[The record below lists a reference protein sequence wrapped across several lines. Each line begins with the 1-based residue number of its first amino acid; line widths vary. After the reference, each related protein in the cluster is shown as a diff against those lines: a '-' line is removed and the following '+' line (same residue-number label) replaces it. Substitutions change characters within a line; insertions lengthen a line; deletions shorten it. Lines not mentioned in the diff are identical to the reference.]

1 MTRSRLPAARLL
13 AAAALALLCLLI
25 PLDAGAQNDVP
36 GAPTVDPLIS
46 GETWLGVTWTAPSS
60 NGGSSIT
67 AYDLRH
73 IETSADETVDANWT
87 VVEDVWET
95 GSGDLAY
102 VLSGLDNGTEYD
114 VQVRAANADG
124 EDGTWSDTQGGT
136 PGDYG
141 GTQTD
146 ATELILNTSRD
157 GSVRP
162 VGSNRFPGEIDPAGD
177 IDYFQIELS
186 DTHVPTD
193 LGVWI
198 FTSSDI
204 DTVGE
209 LLDENGVLIERD
221 DYGAVLPNVEDFFI
235 WTSLEAGTYYLK
247 VTGYG
252 SGDTGD
258 YQLVIRTFADT
269 ECAPNK
275 LAVVLAL
282 GGSAR
287 GMLDTD
293 EDTDCFV
300 ITLTDRTDVIL
311 RSSGFPDAVG
321 ELLDS
326 RGNRIASNDDGL
338 LVPSIRQFLIRNDLQ
353 AGTYFLRVRSFAAR
367 SDGPF
372 VVYATEA
379 GDPGNTAA
387 AAEEIELGV
396 AAGGNIAS
404 GTDVDYFKITLAA
417 ATYVRIWTA
426 RNSGNVDTDGEL
438 LDSSS
443 VAVADLDFAGD
454 FSGPVG
460 FGIEHHLDAGMYYIK
475 VTGDNGT
482 GQYTIRVSEDVL
494 YQRFVDSCLT
504 IGGPSGVSDQYSGC
518 QWHLD
523 NRNQLRGTADE
534 DINVTGVWS
543 AGNLG
548 EGINV
553 AVVDDGMHHQHED
566 LHENVET
573 SRNHDYRPGSNEIH
587 TPGRTHGTAVA
598 GLIAAR
604 DNSIGMRGVAPRA
617 TIYGYNYL
625 VGQSNA
631 NEANAMSRNAATTA
645 ISNNSWGPGDFAGP
659 EPATTMWEEAV
670 EKGVT
675 DGYDGKGVLYVWS
688 GGNGAED
695 GDNSNLDE
703 YNNLY
708 AVTSVCAVNHDG
720 KRSSYSEPG
729 ANLWV
734 CAPSSDRENK
744 AAGIATTDNG
754 NRYQDTFGGTSASAP
769 IVSGVAALIRSAN
782 NDLTWRDV
790 KLILAASAR
799 KNDSAN
805 TGWEE
810 GEEKYGDT
818 GNYNFNHQYGFGVV
832 DAAEAVDLAS
842 GWRNLPPLRKSSAES
857 RNTNLSIPDATEADP
872 ANMVTGGPGN
882 TVTSV
887 LTLDSHVEFIEY
899 IHVDTNFSHTS
910 FRDLDIELE
919 SPSGKVS
926 KLVPF
931 FEITATNPFVPLIGW
946 SGSFRFGSAKH
957 LGENSAGEWTLK
969 ITDHHAEDMG
979 RLRSWKITAFGHGT
993 TPLAPGIDE
1002 VFPASGGFTV
1012 TWKAPDDTGQ
1022 SDISRYDVRHIL
1034 SSATDAD
1041 KADDTKWTEENA
1053 GNPGTLQ
1060 YTASGLTADVQYDVQ
1075 VRAVTSE
1082 GDGLWSETE
1091 TVTPLTDEAPT
1102 IETITPGN
1110 GTLTAAWTAPTNTA
1124 LGTVTSYDLRYGRG
1138 SAPSS
1143 WTTVD
1148 DAWTS
1153 GTLEYVVEPYPLLT
1167 NGVTY
1172 GVQVRAVVGT
1182 DDKAWSS
1189 TRTGTP
1195 RTVPGAPTIAFV
1207 DPDEDGELLVEWRAP
1222 SDDGGAGVTS
1232 YDVRYIRSDAI
1243 DKADPTN
1250 WTERIGV
1257 VDGTPGDEKY
1267 VATGLMNWVK
1277 YDVQARAVNPA
1288 GAGDWSATQTGTP
1301 TNSEVG
1307 VTLRWDDTSV
1317 DVGEDGSTVTLTATA
1332 TTDRDEAL
1340 PSDFFFDATVTT
1352 TDGSAT
1358 DPDDYS
1364 PPITTALTFDND
1376 FTRTEVDGRQ
1386 RYRAARDF
1394 AVTILNDTV
1403 DESDETFTATLV
1415 LVNPDIDNLELKDS
1429 TATVTIKD
1437 DEHVPVM
1444 LGWLDDPVSVN
1455 EGSAAVTL
1463 NATATTTV
1471 NKRPE
1476 SGFSFQATVSTS
1488 RGTAAAGEDY
1498 THRSTTVTFQQ
1509 SDSWSAVGSGDDR
1522 RYRATQS
1529 ITVPIINDTEDERD
1543 ESFTAT
1549 VSYVDSN
1556 PPHLQGGLATAT
1568 VTIVDDDLPKVS
1580 IRTGTTTAEEDQALE
1595 FTLTRV
1601 GILTDPLTVNV
1612 RVSETGRMLASGQP
1626 TMAMFSPLSST
1637 ATLNVALDDDTTD
1650 EDNSVVTVAVRSG
1663 SGYVPGVPSSA
1674 AATAMDNDHV
1684 PVTLSWDRTAVT
1696 VSERTRTVTLRAVVS
1711 TTEDK
1716 QPESGFSFGVNVT
1729 YTDGTADSSDY
1740 SAATTS
1746 ATFQRSDFS
1755 RSQGRYRATKDFTVT
1770 ITSGD
1775 GDEADENFTATLAY
1789 TADPLPPHLQGGSPT
1804 ATVTITD
1811 DDDPLVTITADDS
1824 SVAETEDS
1832 ITFTLT
1838 HDGGAVSSLRANVD
1852 VSETG
1857 GNVLARSGR
1866 YTVNFAAGSNDASLE
1881 VNLRD
1886 DTEDEDDSTVAAEV
1900 INGSGYFPGSPSSAE
1915 TIVTDDD
1922 HVPVELEW
1930 EETELRLGEDIRSA
1944 LLTAVVTTTKDKAP
1958 EIGFTVNASVTVTD
1972 GSATGPEDYSP
1983 SSSTT
1988 ITFNQGDFRQETVD
2002 GESRYQADR
2011 AFNVT
2016 IVSDNEHEPDEN
2028 FTARLAWE
2036 TPGEPHLR
2044 GGNST
2049 ARVTI
2054 IDDDPVPLVLSWE
2067 QPAWAARESDGSIT
2081 LKAVATTTTNRL
2093 PEEGFSFDASVS
2105 TSGGGAM
2112 PGTDFTGLSATETYL
2127 RSDFRRATFDGQQRY
2142 RAEKEF
2148 TITISDDGIDESNE
2162 DFSVFLDFASSTH
2175 ANLATGITAA
2185 TVWIIEDD
2193 TTTADVQISRNS
2205 SPGSVSQGATL
2216 TYQYTIKNNGPAE
2229 ATGVAL
2235 ISVLDDNVR
2244 VNTPDLP
2251 SECSHSGGLP
2261 GGEINCILGTLDDDD
2276 TKEVSVEAI
2285 VESVPND
2292 GIVNRAYVTSSVADP
2307 SPENNTYPSP
2317 GSRPAPPI
2325 TPGGGTGGGPVN
2337 RVPVFLDSEGNAI
2350 TGASREI
2357 PEGAAVGTKVGGP
2370 VVAIDPDEDTLT
2382 YTVSGGDAASFVI
2395 DASTG
2400 QLTTNAALDREAQAS
2415 YSVTVTATDPS
2426 GATAE
2431 IEVAI
2436 TVTVTEVEYDCT
2448 SGNAVADAAGNPG
2461 LVADCEALLKSRDR
2475 LAGDASLNWA
2485 EDTAITEWD
2494 GVRLGGTPQRVTR
2507 LYLVRQGLTGTMP
2520 ADLGSLSALTGLYL
2534 HRNELTGPIPSQL
2547 GELSSLVHLTLHR
2560 NRLSGEVP
2568 AALGDLTALTFLSL
2582 YRNNLVGAIPAELGG
2597 LTSLR
2602 WLYLHSNKSG
2612 DGGGL
2617 SGPIPATFR
2626 NLGSLERLLL
2636 YGNSLSGAIPAEL
2649 GRLPNLKSLLLHD
2662 NELTG
2667 QIPSELGS
2675 MSSLR
2680 YLWLDDNDLSG
2691 AIPPQLGNLSS
2702 LRWLSLYG
2710 NALSGAIPGELGD
2723 LSGLRL
2729 LILDRNDL
2737 SGAIPAR
2744 LGELSELTWLDLNDN
2759 DLSGSIPSS
2768 LGDLSNLEHLY
2779 LHDNELTGAVP
2790 ADLGRLSELTNL
2802 WLRDN
2807 RLSGRIPA
2815 SLGELPDLQR
2825 VRIAGNAFTGC
2836 VPDGLLGG
2844 SSWYSDAEE
2853 LGLPACGP

>member
-1 MTRSRLPAARLL
+1 MTRSRLPVARLL
-13 AAAALALLCLLI
+13 AAALALLCLLI

-36 GAPTVDPLIS
+36 GAPTVDPLIG

-87 VVEDVWET
+87 VVKDVWET

-102 VLSGLDNGTEYD
+102 VLGGLDNGTEYD
-114 VQVRAANADG
+114 VRVRAVNADD

-157 GSVRP
+157 GSIHP

-177 IDYFQIELS
+177 IDYFKIELS

-275 LAVVLAL
+275 LAVVLPL

-287 GMLDTD
+287 GMLDID
-293 EDTDCFV
+293 DDTDCFI

-321 ELLDS
+321 ELFNS
-326 RGNRIASNDDGL
+326 RGSRIASNDDGL
-338 LVPSIRQFLIRNDLQ
+338 LVPSIRQFLIRDDLQ

-379 GDPGNTAA
+379 GDPGNTTAD
-387 AAEEIELGV
+387 AEEIELGV
-396 AAGGNIAS
+396 AAGGNITS
-404 GTDVDYFKITLAA
+404 ETDVDYFKITLADA
-417 ATYVRIWTA
+417 TTYVRIWTA

-438 LDSSS
+438 LNSSS
-443 VAVADLDFAGD
+443 VAVDDLDFAGD

-460 FGIEHHLDAGMYYIK
+460 FGIEHHLGADTYYIK

-504 IGGPSGVSDQYSGC
+504 ISRPSGVSDQYSGC

-543 AGNLG
+543 VGNLG

-625 VGQSNA
+625 VEPSNA
-631 NEANAMSRNAATTA
+631 NEASAMSRNAANTA

-688 GGNGAED
+688 GGNGAGD

-720 KRSSYSEPG
+720 KRSLYSEPG

-734 CAPSSDRENK
+734 CAPSSDREAK

-769 IVSGVAALIRSAN
+769 IVSGVAALIRAAN

-799 KNDSAN
+799 KNDSTNA
-805 TGWEE
+805 GWEE

-818 GNYNFNHQYGFGVV
+818 GNYNFNHQYGFGMVN
-832 DAAEAVDLAS
+832 AAEAVDLAS
-842 GWRNLPPLRKSSAES
+842 GWRNLPSLRKSSAES

-872 ANMVTGGPGN
+872 ANMVTGGPGD
-882 TVTSV
+882 TVTSA

-931 FEITATNPFVPLIGW
+931 FDADAFGPMIPQIPW
-946 SGSFRFGSAKH
+946 SSSFRFGSAKH
-957 LGENSAGEWTLK
+957 LGETAEGTWILS
-969 ITDHHAEDMG
+969 ITDHHTADTG
-979 RLRSWKITAFGHGT
+979 TLRSWKITAYGHRVR
-993 TPLAPGIDE
+993 PLAPDVEE
-1002 VFPASGGFTV
+1002 VIPASGGFTAI
-1012 TWKAPDDTGQ
+1012 WKAPSDTGQ
-1022 SDISRYDVRHIL
+1022 SDISAYDVRYIKTSEDESDDMNWTVVDNAWL
-1034 SSATDAD
+1034 STSGRPL
-1041 KADDTKWTEENA
+1041 E
-1053 GNPGTLQ
+1053 GTISSL
-1060 YTASGLTADVQYDVQ
+1060 AVGEQYDVQ
-1075 VRAVTSE
+1075 VRAVNDG
-1082 GDGLWSETE
+1082 GDGLWSATS

-1102 IETITPGN
+1102 IESITAGD
-1110 GTLTAAWTAPTNTA
+1110 GTLTVEWTAPASTT
-1124 LGTVTSYDLRYGRG
+1124 LGTITAYDVRYGTG
-1138 SAPSS
+1138 SPSSS

-1153 GTLEYVVEPYPLLT
+1153 GSLEYTIEPDPLLT

-1195 RTVPGAPTIAFV
+1195 RTVPGAPTIVFV

-1232 YDVRYIRSDAI
+1232 YDVRYIRSDAT

-1277 YDVQARAVNPA
+1277 YDVQVRAVNPA

-1340 PSDFFFDATVTT
+1340 PSDFFLDATVIT

-1358 DPDDYS
+1358 DPADYS
-1364 PPITTALTFDND
+1364 PPTTTALTFDND
-1376 FTRTEVDGRQ
+1376 FTRTEVNGRQ
-1386 RYRAARDF
+1386 RYRATRDF
-1394 AVTILNDTV
+1394 TVTILNDTV
-1403 DESDETFTATLV
+1403 DESDETFTATLA
-1415 LVNPDIDNLELKDS
+1415 LVNPDIDNLELKNS

-1476 SGFSFQATVSTS
+1476 SGFSFQATVAASA
-1488 RGTAAAGEDY
+1488 GTAAAADDY
-1498 THRSTTVTFQQ
+1498 THVSTTVTFQH

-1556 PPHLQGGLATAT
+1556 PPHLQGGPATAT
-1568 VTIVDDDLPKVS
+1568 VTIVDDDLPKVI
-1580 IRTGTTTAEEDQALE
+1580 IRTDTTTAEEDQALE

-1612 RVSETGRMLASGQP
+1612 RVSETGRILASGQP
-1626 TMAMFSPLSST
+1626 TMAMFSALFST

-1663 SGYVPGVPSSA
+1663 SGYVPGAPSSA
-1674 AATAMDNDHV
+1674 TATAMDNDHV

-1696 VSERTRTVTLRAVVS
+1696 VAERAGTVTLRAVA
-1711 TTEDK
+1711 TTTKDK
-1716 QPESGFSFGVNVT
+1716 QPESGFSFGVT
-1729 YTDGTADSSDY
+1729 LTTTDGTATNPADY
-1740 SAATTS
+1740 SPRNTT
-1746 ATFQRSDFS
+1746 ATFRQSDFT
-1755 RSQGRYRATKDFTVT
+1755 RTLVNGQYFYRATQDFTVN
-1770 ITSGD
+1770 IVSGD
-1775 GDEADENFTATLAY
+1775 GDEGDETFTATLAY
-1789 TADPLPPHLQGGSPT
+1789 DDPSQPHLQGGSAT
-1804 ATVTITD
+1804 ATVTISD
-1811 DDDPLVTITADDS
+1811 DDEPLVSVTADASSSATEEDS
-1824 SVAETEDS
+1824 SIA
-1832 ITFTLT
+1832 FTLRR
-1838 HDGGAVSSLRANVD
+1838 DGQTTSSLRVNVR
-1852 VSETG
+1852 VTES
-1857 GNVLARSGR
+1857 GNMLARGAP
-1866 YTVNFAAGSNDASLE
+1866 TLVNFNAGSATTSLQ
-1881 VNLRD
+1881 VNLAN
-1886 DTEDEDDSTVAAEV
+1886 DTEDEDNSTVTVEV
-1900 INGSGYFPGSPSSAE
+1900 IDGSGYLPGSLSSAE
-1915 TIVTDDD
+1915 TLVTDDD
-1922 HVPVELEW
+1922 HVPVTLEW
-1930 EETELRLGEDIRSA
+1930 EETTLTVDESA
-1944 LLTAVVTTTKDKAP
+1944 GSINLTAVVTTTKDKMP
-1958 EIGFTVNASVTVTD
+1958 ESGSSFVATVTSTD
-1972 GSATGPEDYSP
+1972 GTATQPDDYQQLSANHTFVP
-1983 SSSTT
+1983 S
-1988 ITFNQGDFRQETVD
+1988 DFRRVPAGSEH
-2002 GESRYQADR
+2002 RYQASR
-2011 AFNVT
+2011 P
-2016 IVSDNEHEPDEN
+2016 VSVRVYNDTDDEPDER
-2028 FTARLAWE
+2028 FTVTLAYAD
-2036 TPGEPHLR
+2036 PDPPHLQ
-2044 GGNST
+2044 GGTST

-2054 IDDDPVPLVLSWE
+2054 TDDDPVPLVLGWE
-2067 QPAWAARESDGSIT
+2067 QAEWAVEESDGTVT
-2081 LKAVATTTTNRL
+2081 LKAVATITINRM
-2093 PEEGFSFDASVS
+2093 PEEGFSFDATVTTSNGSARQGSDYTRLSV
-2105 TSGGGAM
+2105 
-2112 PGTDFTGLSATETYL
+2112 TETFL
-2127 RSDFRRATFDGQQRY
+2127 RSDFSSVAFDGQSRY
-2142 RAEKEF
+2142 QAEKEF
-2148 TITISDDGIDESNE
+2148 DITVEDDGDNTEPNE
-2162 DFSVFLDFASSTH
+2162 DFSVRLGFDSSTH
-2175 ANLATGITAA
+2175 SNLTTGITDA
-2185 TVWIIEDD
+2185 TVWIIEDED
-2193 TTTADVQISRNS
+2193 TTADVQLTRNS

-2216 TYQYTIKNNGPAE
+2216 TYQYTVKNNGPAE

-2244 VNTPDLP
+2244 VDTPDLP
-2251 SECSHSGGLP
+2251 SECGHSGGSP
-2261 GGEINCILGTLDDDD
+2261 GGEISCNLGTLGDDE
-2276 TKEVSVEAI
+2276 TKEVSIPVI
-2285 VESVPND
+2285 IESVTSD

-2307 SPENNTYPSP
+2307 TPGNNVYPSAS
-2317 GSRPAPPI
+2317 GSVGPRRPVG
-2325 TPGGGTGGGPVN
+2325 PGGGGGGPLPQAVSQAGLGPN
-2337 RVPVFLDSEGNAI
+2337 PEDIEFVGEWELFAVTGSNVETVEIRLNTAGSVGALTYSVAEPQPAVADVCPAEEVVTPLVFTVPLGQEFGLAGCREGAVTIELHN
-2350 TGASREI
+2350 
-2357 PEGAAVGTKVGGP
+2357 PEGDAVLQQYQAKVS
-2370 VVAIDPDEDTLT
+2370 ALTEDLPTT
-2382 YTVSGGDAASFVI
+2382 RPSMVS
-2395 DASTG
+2395 
-2400 QLTTNAALDREAQAS
+2400 AS
-2415 YSVTVTATDPS
+2415 YSAETGVVEVTWTPD
-2426 GATAE
+2426 
-2431 IEVAI
+2431 
-2436 TVTVTEVEYDCT
+2436 
-2448 SGNAVADAAGNPG
+2448 ADAQQHWVVLFSLPSYEHGGRVLVRGADADAVIFEDVPPG
-2461 LVADCEALLKSRDR
+2461 RYEALVASYADD
-2475 LAGDASLNWA
+2475 AGFEYGD
-2485 EDTAITEWD
+2485 DTAF
-2494 GVRLGGTPQRVTR
+2494 
-2507 LYLVRQGLTGTMP
+2507 
-2520 ADLGSLSALTGLYL
+2520 
-2534 HRNELTGPIPSQL
+2534 ELII
-2547 GELSSLVHLTLHR
+2547 R
-2560 NRLSGEVP
+2560 
-2568 AALGDLTALTFLSL
+2568 
-2582 YRNNLVGAIPAELGG
+2582 
-2597 LTSLR
+2597 
-2602 WLYLHSNKSG
+2602 
-2612 DGGGL
+2612 
-2617 SGPIPATFR
+2617 
-2626 NLGSLERLLL
+2626 
-2636 YGNSLSGAIPAEL
+2636 
-2649 GRLPNLKSLLLHD
+2649 
-2662 NELTG
+2662 
-2667 QIPSELGS
+2667 
-2675 MSSLR
+2675 
-2680 YLWLDDNDLSG
+2680 
-2691 AIPPQLGNLSS
+2691 
-2702 LRWLSLYG
+2702 
-2710 NALSGAIPGELGD
+2710 
-2723 LSGLRL
+2723 
-2729 LILDRNDL
+2729 
-2737 SGAIPAR
+2737 
-2744 LGELSELTWLDLNDN
+2744 
-2759 DLSGSIPSS
+2759 
-2768 LGDLSNLEHLY
+2768 
-2779 LHDNELTGAVP
+2779 
-2790 ADLGRLSELTNL
+2790 
-2802 WLRDN
+2802 
-2807 RLSGRIPA
+2807 
-2815 SLGELPDLQR
+2815 
-2825 VRIAGNAFTGC
+2825 
-2836 VPDGLLGG
+2836 
-2844 SSWYSDAEE
+2844 
-2853 LGLPACGP
+2853 